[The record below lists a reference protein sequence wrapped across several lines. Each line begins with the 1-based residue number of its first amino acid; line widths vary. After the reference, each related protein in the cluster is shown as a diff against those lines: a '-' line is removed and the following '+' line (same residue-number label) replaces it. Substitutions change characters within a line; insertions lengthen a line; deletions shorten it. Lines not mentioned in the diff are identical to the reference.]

1 MLQLASCCYW
11 RVGTAAD
18 RLAVDVL
25 GCMGVAAGRLA
36 NAAEQRLGTA
46 AGRLAAAAVLRVD
59 AEARRLAAA
68 AAAERH
74 VDATA
79 GRLSAAAEQ
88 RVGAAAGRL
97 VVWVRP
103 SAVWQASSAAIWPA
117 GRLRAASVFTRIL
130 YLLQHYYNCI
140 SACCMDSARTAV
152 GRA

>member
-25 GCMGVAAGRLA
+25 GCMVVAAGRLA
-36 NAAEQRLGTA
+36 N
-46 AGRLAAAAVLRVD
+46 
-59 AEARRLAAA
+59 
-68 AAAERH
+68 
-74 VDATA
+74 
-79 GRLSAAAEQ
+79 AAEQ

-130 YLLQHYYNCI
+130 YLLQHYHNCI
-140 SACCMDSARTAV
+140 SAWCMDSARTAV